1 MKIAKKG
8 DISVWDN
15 SRGITLL
22 SMPNKVFCH
31 VNVKP
36 IRVDLDQKFRK
47 GSDQEE
53 DAPIWVRSD
62 SESVKQGVSHF

>member
-1 MKIAKKG
+1 
-8 DISVWDN
+8 
-15 SRGITLL
+15 
-22 SMPNKVFCH
+22 MPNKVFCH